1 MSANDEWFKKK
12 YETSYNFNKNAE
24 TIAGKGE
31 IPPNVNPFEKANS
44 SFGSQAGTS
53 SGYSGSSFGYGYG
66 SSSSGSGYPSTSG
79 YNSQKRY

>member
-1 MSANDEWFKKK
+1 MSANDEFFKKK
-12 YETSYNFNKNAE
+12 YETSYNFNKNVE

-31 IPPNVNPFEKANS
+31 IPPNVSPFEKSKNS
-44 SFGSQAGTS
+44 GGFPST

-66 SSSSGSGYPSTSG
+66 GSSSSNNHPSTSG